1 MKKVLLSL
9 ILSATACIG
18 CQKGLVDNPRSAL
31 FFLDPFQDTLKIVS
45 VFPADGSI
53 DVPISSAVTAEFNL
67 NVSPKTINSKTFI
80 VADGAY
86 IPVPGT
92 YTYDP
97 VSRIATFKPSAVLVY
112 VTDYNVLITSDIRDL
127 NGNNLVDE
135 KIWFFYT
142 ISDGIMRAPT
152 FTPPAGTY
160 EGTQS
165 VAITC
170 ADPGALIRYTMDGS
184 DPTGSSGM
192 IYSGPITVSQ
202 NTVSPIKAIAYRSGY
217 VDSSIAAASYSI
229 QVMTPT
235 IDPPAGTYSSGLT
248 LALST
253 ATAAPGTTIQYTTD
267 GSDPL
272 TGTLYS
278 APFMITVPGR
288 TVKAIALNPVM
299 TNSPVLTAVYVIDIN
314 QVAPPVFTP
323 PIGTYTS
330 SVTVNMTCA
339 TAGATIKYTT
349 DGSNP
354 SATNGIEGTSVHLA
368 DTTVLKAYAYLSGM
382 TDSAVTNSAGDPYLF
397 APRITAIVP
406 SKGPNTAPIYVTIK
420 GSYFK
425 TGATARLKLAGHP
438 DITASSLTVVNS
450 TTITCTFDITGA
462 FETKW
467 DLVVINTDGGSSTN
481 VKYFRIY

>member
-1 MKKVLLSL
+1 M
-9 ILSATACIG
+9 
-18 CQKGLVDNPRSAL
+18 DNPDSVL
-31 FFLDPFQDTLKIVS
+31 FFLNPLQDTLKIVS
-45 VFPADGSI
+45 FFPADGAI

-67 NVSPKTINSKTFI
+67 DVSPSTINSKTFI

-92 YTYDP
+92 YAYDP
-97 VSRIATFKPSAVLVY
+97 QSRTATFKPSAVLVY
-112 VTDYNVLITSDIRDL
+112 VTDYNVLITSDVRDL
-127 NGNNLVDE
+127 SGNNLVDE

-142 ISDGIMRAPT
+142 ISDGTIQAPT
-152 FTPPAGTY
+152 FNPAGGTY

-165 VAITC
+165 ITITC
-170 ADPGALIRYTMDGS
+170 ADPGATIRYTTNGI
-184 DPTGSSGM
+184 DPSSSSGT

-202 NTVSPIKAIAYRSGY
+202 NTASPPIKAIAYRSGY
-217 VDSSIAAASYSI
+217 ADSSIATATYYI

-235 IDPPAGTYSSGLT
+235 IDPPAGTYSSNQT
-248 LALST
+248 LDLST
-253 ATAAPGTTIQYTTD
+253 ATTAPGTSIKYTTD
-267 GSDPL
+267 GTDPL
-272 TGTLYS
+272 GGTVYS
-278 APFMITVPGR
+278 APFMITAPGT
-288 TVKAIALNPVM
+288 TVKAIALNPLM
-299 TNSPVLTAVYVIDIN
+299 TNSPVLTAVYVIDTT

-330 SVTVNMTCA
+330 PFNVTMTCA
-339 TAGATIKYTT
+339 TAGATIKYTI

-354 SATNGIEGTSVHLA
+354 SATNGIEGTSVRLT

-382 TDSAVTNSAGDPYLF
+382 TDSTITNSAGVPYVF

-406 SKGPNTAPIYVTIK
+406 SKGPNTAPVSVTIK

-425 TGATARLKLAGHP
+425 AGATARLKLAGYS
-438 DITASSLTVVNS
+438 DITASPVTVVDD

-462 FETKW
+462 FTTKW
-467 DLVVINTDGGSSTN
+467 DLVVTNTDGGSSTN